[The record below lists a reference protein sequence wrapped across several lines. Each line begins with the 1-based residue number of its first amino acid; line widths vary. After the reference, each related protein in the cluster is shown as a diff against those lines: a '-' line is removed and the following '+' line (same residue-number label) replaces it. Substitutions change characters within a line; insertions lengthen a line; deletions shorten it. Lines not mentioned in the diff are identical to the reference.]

1 MTEKQTQ
8 EPSSREIIGLLLQT
22 SKPYRVPLSLALII
36 ATLTILGGIA
46 SHLLIAQLL
55 DMIQAGKI
63 YESSTVWQ
71 LASLYAAVQIWSEI
85 IGWRITIYLAWKVTT
100 AIQRDLY
107 QHAFTKLMHETMF
120 FHTSKMSGS
129 LVSQVSKLV
138 GAAER
143 FWDTILWSILP
154 LAVSLIASIAILSTL
169 LWQYALFLAVL
180 SLIFG
185 VAVFF
190 GTRPMIKLN
199 EKEAEAGNAISGQ
212 LADTISNILA
222 VKSAGAEEVEQ
233 RTFAKHTTTWRR
245 ASLGLMGGFLRIS
258 TAYSSITTS
267 IKVAAVFFAILAAQ
281 QNAISIATIYLI
293 VTYTAAVA
301 RELWSM
307 NSIMRSYNRILGD
320 ARAMVDILTTPTHL
334 VDTSRATIAVKR
346 GDIAI
351 NAITYT
357 HDEGKGATLFKDFSL
372 KIHPGEKVGLVGASG
387 SGKTTLT
394 KLLLRFANVDSG
406 EITIDKQNIADV
418 TQASLRSQIA
428 YVPQEPILFHRSVR
442 ENIAYSKPTATD
454 NEIRTAA
461 RKAGALDFIEELA
474 NGFDTIVGERGVKLS
489 GGQRQ
494 RIAIA
499 RAILKDAP
507 IFILDEATS
516 ALDSES
522 EALIQKSLDNLM
534 KNRTSI
540 VIAHRLSTIAKL
552 DRIVV
557 MKKGRII
564 EDGTHDNLLAK
575 NGTYAKLWQRQSG
588 GFIEE

>member
-1 MTEKQTQ
+1 MTTKQTQ
-8 EPSSREIIGLLLQT
+8 EPSSRAVVGLLLQA
-22 SKPYRVPLSLALII
+22 SKPYRVLLGAALIV

-55 DMIQAGKI
+55 DMIQAGKVHD
-63 YESSTVWQ
+63 SSAVWQ
-71 LASLYAAVQIWSEI
+71 LAGLYAAVQVWSEI
-85 IGWRITIYLAWKVTT
+85 IGWRITIYLAWKIET

-107 QHAFTKLMHETMF
+107 QRAFTKLTDETMF

-129 LVSQVSKLV
+129 LVSQVSKLA

-169 LWQYALFLAVL
+169 LWQYALFLAIL
-180 SLIFG
+180 SLGFG

-199 EKEAEAGNAISGQ
+199 EKEAEASNAMSGQ
-212 LADTISNILA
+212 LADVIGNILA
-222 VKSAGAEEVEQ
+222 VKSAGAEKAEQ
-233 RTFAKHTTTWRR
+233 HTFAKHTTAWRR
-245 ASLGLMGGFLRIS
+245 ASLSLMGGFLRIS

-267 IKVAAVFFAILAAQ
+267 IKVAAVVFAILAAQ
-281 QNAISIATIYLI
+281 QNTISIASIYLI
-293 VTYTAAVA
+293 VTYTAAIA

-307 NSIMRSYNRILGD
+307 NGIMRSYNRILGD

-334 VDTSRATIAVKR
+334 TDANNTTIKVTR
-346 GDIAI
+346 GEIAI
-351 NAITYT
+351 DEITYT

-372 KIHPGEKVGLVGASG
+372 TVRPGEKVGLVGASG

-394 KLLLRFANVDSG
+394 KLLLRFADIEKGS
-406 EITIDKQNIADV
+406 ITIDGQNIAQV
-418 TQASLRSQIA
+418 TQASLRQSIA

-442 ENIAYSKPTATD
+442 ENIAYGKPSAND
-454 NEIRTAA
+454 DEIRAA
-461 RKAGALDFIEELA
+461 AKKAGALGFIEELA
-474 NGFDTIVGERGVKLS
+474 DGFDTIVGERGVKLS

-522 EALIQKSLDNLM
+522 EKLIQKSLTALM
-534 KNRTSI
+534 KKRTSI
-540 VIAHRLSTIAKL
+540 VVAHRLSTIAKL

-564 EDGTHDNLLAK
+564 EDGTHDELLAK
-575 NGTYAKLWQRQSG
+575 NGTYAKLWQHQSG

>member
-1 MTEKQTQ
+1 MTTKQTQ
-8 EPSSREIIGLLLQT
+8 EPSSRAVVGLLLQA
-22 SKPYRVPLSLALII
+22 SKSYRMLLGAALIV

-55 DMIQAGKI
+55 DMIQAGKVHD
-63 YESSTVWQ
+63 SSAVWQ
-71 LASLYAAVQIWSEI
+71 LASLYAALQVWSEI
-85 IGWRITIYLAWKVTT
+85 IGWRITIYLAWKIET

-107 QHAFTKLMHETMF
+107 QRAFTKLTDETMF

-129 LVSQVSKLV
+129 LVSQVSKLA

-169 LWQYALFLAVL
+169 LWQYALFLAML
-180 SLIFG
+180 SLGFG

-199 EKEAEAGNAISGQ
+199 EKEAEASNAMSGQ
-212 LADTISNILA
+212 LADVIGNILA
-222 VKSAGAEEVEQ
+222 VKSAGAEKAEQ
-233 RTFAKHTTTWRR
+233 RTFAKHTTAWRR
-245 ASLGLMGGFLRIS
+245 ASLSLMGGFLRIS

-267 IKVAAVFFAILAAQ
+267 IKVAAVVFAILAAQ
-281 QNAISIATIYLI
+281 QNTISIASIYLI
-293 VTYTAAVA
+293 VTYTAAIA

-307 NSIMRSYNRILGD
+307 NGIMRSYNRILGD

-334 VDTSRATIAVKR
+334 TDANNTAIAVKR
-346 GDIAI
+346 GEIAI
-351 NAITYT
+351 DEITYT

-372 KIHPGEKVGLVGASG
+372 TIRPGEKVGLVGASG

-394 KLLLRFANVDSG
+394 KLLLRFADIEKGS
-406 EITIDKQNIADV
+406 ITIDGQNIAQV
-418 TQASLRSQIA
+418 TQASLRQSIA

-442 ENIAYSKPTATD
+442 ENIAYGKPSASD
-454 NEIRTAA
+454 DEIRAA
-461 RKAGALDFIEELA
+461 AKKAGALGFIEELA
-474 NGFDTIVGERGVKLS
+474 DGFDTIVGERGVKLS

-522 EALIQKSLDNLM
+522 EKLIQKSLTVLM
-534 KNRTSI
+534 KKRTSI
-540 VIAHRLSTIAKL
+540 VVAHRLSTIAKL

-557 MKKGRII
+557 MKKGHII
-564 EDGTHDNLLAK
+564 EDGTHDELLAK
-575 NGTYAKLWQRQSG
+575 NGTYAKLWQHQSG

>member
-1 MTEKQTQ
+1 MTTKQTQ
-8 EPSSREIIGLLLQT
+8 EPSSRAVVGLLLQA
-22 SKPYRVPLSLALII
+22 SKPYRILLGAALIV

-55 DMIQAGKI
+55 DMIQAGKVHD
-63 YESSTVWQ
+63 SSAVWQ
-71 LASLYAAVQIWSEI
+71 LAGLYAALQVWSEI
-85 IGWRITIYLAWKVTT
+85 IGWRITIYLAWKIET

-107 QHAFTKLMHETMF
+107 QRAFTKLTDETMF

-129 LVSQVSKLV
+129 LVSQVSKLA

-169 LWQYALFLAVL
+169 LWQYALFLAIL
-180 SLIFG
+180 SLGFG

-199 EKEAEAGNAISGQ
+199 EKEAEASNTMSGQ
-212 LADTISNILA
+212 LADVIGNILA
-222 VKSAGAEEVEQ
+222 VKSAGAEKAEQ

-245 ASLGLMGGFLRIS
+245 ASLSLMGGFLRIS

-267 IKVAAVFFAILAAQ
+267 IKVAAVVFAILAAQ
-281 QNAISIATIYLI
+281 QNTISIASIYLI
-293 VTYTAAVA
+293 VTYTAAIA

-307 NSIMRSYNRILGD
+307 NGIMRSYNRILGD

-334 VDTSRATIAVKR
+334 TDANNTAIAVKR
-346 GDIAI
+346 GEIAI
-351 NAITYT
+351 DEITYT

-372 KIHPGEKVGLVGASG
+372 TIRPGEKVGLVGASG

-394 KLLLRFANVDSG
+394 KLLLRFADIERGS
-406 EITIDKQNIADV
+406 ITIDGQNIAQV
-418 TQASLRSQIA
+418 TQASLRQSIA

-442 ENIAYSKPTATD
+442 ENIAYGKPSAND
-454 NEIRTAA
+454 DEIRAA
-461 RKAGALDFIEELA
+461 AKKAGALGFIEELA
-474 NGFDTIVGERGVKLS
+474 DGFDTIVGERGVKLS

-522 EALIQKSLDNLM
+522 EKLIQKSLTMLM
-534 KNRTSI
+534 KKRTSI
-540 VIAHRLSTIAKL
+540 VVAHRLSTIAKL

-564 EDGTHDNLLAK
+564 EDGTHDELLAK
-575 NGTYAKLWQRQSG
+575 NGTYAKLWQHQSG